1 VGSAFAKG
9 KEILMSVVKRYKRHL
24 LGQQQQQQQQ
34 WSSPGSKRHH
44 SSNAPPK
51 SPHDRSGRGGGGG
64 GAGVFAGGGRAGR
77 LMLGVLMVSGVGLVA
92 LCNRSWL
99 LQQHAQ
105 VLVLLR
111 R

>member
-1 VGSAFAKG
+1 
-9 KEILMSVVKRYKRHL
+9 
-24 LGQQQQQQQQ
+24 
-34 WSSPGSKRHH
+34 
-44 SSNAPPK
+44 
-51 SPHDRSGRGGGGG
+51 
-64 GAGVFAGGGRAGR
+64 VFAGGGRAGR

-99 LQQHAQ
+99 LQQQHAQ